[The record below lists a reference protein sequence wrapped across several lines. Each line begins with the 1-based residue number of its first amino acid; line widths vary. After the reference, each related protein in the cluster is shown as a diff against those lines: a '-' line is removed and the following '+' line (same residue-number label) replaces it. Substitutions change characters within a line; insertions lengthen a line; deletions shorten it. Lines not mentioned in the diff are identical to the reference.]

1 MVLEALNPLIESHI
15 NNTRKRHILAEA
27 RQTNTQL
34 VNICPLVNII
44 ISKISINREKYIVA
58 KPLRHYASRLR

>member
-44 ISKISINREKYIVA
+44 ISINREKYIVA